1 MKKIKLSELKGIT
14 NLINMTEKYNKD
26 RIIFASEYN
35 NDNNNN
41 YVNVFANNNNNNNNN
56 NNKNKNKNNNN

>member
-1 MKKIKLSELKGIT
+1 MKKIKLSEIKGIT
-14 NLINMTEKYNKD
+14 NMINMIEKCHND

-35 NDNNNN
+35 NGNNNN
-41 YVNVFANNNNNNNNN
+41 YVNIFANNNNNN